1 MDRRKFLTLS
11 GSALA
16 ASAAGLLPRIAY
28 AKPDPSTKA
37 TLNLF
42 RVATDTDIRLTNEAV
57 ARFNQKY
64 PGVTVNP
71 QYVSS
76 NPWGEYINQFMN
88 SLGGSSAPD
97 IVEMATEGISTL
109 GSRKVM
115 RDIQPLVD
123 ADPEGKALFDGIE
136 PNLLNGLRYG
146 DTLSFVPN
154 EWNTVVNFYNTALLE
169 KAGIPAPESDWDWD
183 KFLEVAKALTVKDS
197 GGNVTQYGYFVPGGQ
212 FALSPW
218 FMSNSTGW
226 LSADGHQSNVRD
238 PRFRETLE
246 YLHALIFD
254 HRVAPTFAL
263 NDYGQGP
270 FVAGQVAMFSGT
282 HGRVPDMISAKLKTV
297 GVQYF
302 PRKLEKVAIMGVA
315 GFGITNASKNPELA
329 FELVKEL
336 TGAANSQQ
344 LANLMRSLPTQR
356 GPGMSAE
363 YTAFPENAK
372 IFYES
377 AAVGRALPF
386 PPNFA
391 EVEKIAMR
399 NIEAYLTG
407 NRKIDETID
416 NLDNELS
423 RAMSRVKW

>member
-1 MDRRKFLTLS
+1 MDRRTFLFLS
-11 GSALA
+11 GGALV
-16 ASAAGLLPRIAY
+16 ASTGSLLPTFAY
-28 AKPDPSTKA
+28 AKPDPNVKA
-37 TLNLF
+37 TLNMF
-42 RVATDTDIRLTNEAV
+42 RVASDTDIRLTNEAM
-57 ARFNQKY
+57 ARFSQKF
-64 PGVTVNP
+64 PNVTVNP

-76 NPWGEYINQFMN
+76 NPWGDYINQFMN
-88 SLGGSSAPD
+88 SLGGGNSPD

-109 GSRKVM
+109 GARKVM
-115 RDIQPLVD
+115 RDIKPFVD

-154 EWNTVVNFYNTALLE
+154 EWNTVVNFYNTALFD
-169 KAGIPAPESDWDWD
+169 KAGIPAPPTDWDWD

-197 GGNVTQYGYFVPGGQ
+197 SGNVTQYGYFVPGGQ

-226 LSADGHQSNVRD
+226 LTKDGHESNVRD

-254 HRVAPTFAL
+254 HKVAPTFAL

-282 HGRVPDMISAKLKTV
+282 HGRTPDMIAAKLETV

-302 PRKLEKVAIMGVA
+302 PRKLEQVAIMGVA
-315 GFGITNASKNPELA
+315 GFGITNASKNPDLA
-329 FELVKEL
+329 WELVKEL
-336 TGAANSQQ
+336 TGSANAQQ
-344 LANLMRSLPTQR
+344 LANLMRSLPAQR
-356 GPGMSAE
+356 GPATSAE
-363 YTAFPENAK
+363 YVAFPKNAE
-372 IFYES
+372 IFYKS
-377 AAVGRALPF
+377 AAVGRALPL

-407 NRKIDETID
+407 NREIDETI
-416 NLDNELS
+416 NTLDDELS
-423 RAMSRVKW
+423 RAMKRVKW